1 MSSSFSNLKFELI
14 GTGEQSGSW
23 GTTTNS
29 NIGTAIEEAI
39 VGMDTVNFATDA
51 NKTITLTDTTASQSA
66 RNFALNLTSSG
77 SLTAT
82 RTLFVPAIEK
92 PYLVI
97 NNTTGGQSITISNSS
112 GTGVTIPNG
121 RRAFVYNDATNVK
134 PADTI
139 IYSALL
145 SGQTANNVTA
155 VAASDIDC
163 STATY
168 FTKTV
173 AGSTTF
179 TFSNPPATGTAFGF
193 TLQLTYTSGAITWPA
208 SVYWPNSVA
217 PSFSAGTKALLMFVT
232 SDGGTVWRAA
242 SLTGYAA

>member
-1 MSSSFSNLKFELI
+1 
-14 GTGEQSGSW
+14 
-23 GTTTNS
+23 
-29 NIGTAIEEAI
+29 
-39 VGMDTVNFATDA
+39 
-51 NKTITLTDTTASQSA
+51 
-66 RNFALNLTSSG
+66 
-77 SLTAT
+77 
-82 RTLFVPAIEK
+82 LFVPAIEK

-134 PADTI
+134 PADTV

>member
-134 PADTI
+134 PADTV

-179 TFSNPPATGTAFGF
+179 T
-193 TLQLTYTSGAITWPA
+193 
-208 SVYWPNSVA
+208 
-217 PSFSAGTKALLMFVT
+217 
-232 SDGGTVWRAA
+232 
-242 SLTGYAA
+242 

>member
-112 GTGVTIPNG
+112 GCKQHLAERLKN
-121 RRAFVYNDATNVK
+121 FYNSSRCILCK
-134 PADTI
+134 
-139 IYSALL
+139 YSDRLQCSRYILL
-145 SGQTANNVTA
+145 RS
-155 VAASDIDC
+155 SMP
-163 STATY
+163 STW
-168 FTKTV
+168 
-173 AGSTTF
+173 SR
-179 TFSNPPATGTAFGF
+179 SC
-193 TLQLTYTSGAITWPA
+193 L
-208 SVYWPNSVA
+208 
-217 PSFSAGTKALLMFVT
+217 
-232 SDGGTVWRAA
+232 
-242 SLTGYAA
+242 